1 MLVSQRCVFNKRG
14 LGYQPKKNKK
24 YLNLYTLLKPN
35 NYMIQTKHEII
46 MEALVAW
53 FMHVLWRRKN
63 LVIWLGLKNEPP

>member
-1 MLVSQRCVFNKRG
+1 
-14 LGYQPKKNKK
+14 
-24 YLNLYTLLKPN
+24 LNLYTLLKPN

-53 FMHVLWRRKN
+53 FMHVLWRRKK

>member
-1 MLVSQRCVFNKRG
+1 LLVKDVFSTKKG

-46 MEALVAW
+46 MEALVA
-53 FMHVLWRRKN
+53 
-63 LVIWLGLKNEPP
+63 